1 MGRNRK
7 SNPFAAKKR
16 QKRENQG
23 VDTRPV
29 RQEPYEDIKREN
41 AAFIKYY
48 QLQSICADENEWEQF
63 LAKIRENL
71 PVTFRVTGFRGEAKA
86 LLDIIETDLFADYV
100 DSVAELHGVP
110 KEEVERPLRL
120 PWYPDGLAY
129 QLQLTRKD
137 IRRSEPLFRLHNFL
151 ITETSAGSISRQEA
165 VSMIP
170 PLVLDVQPTDKVLD
184 MCAAPGSK
192 TAQLIEALHS
202 APEKHKIPPGFV
214 CANDVDNNRCYM
226 LVHQAKRLN
235 SPCFVVT
242 NHDSS
247 FFPNLLQTEADGSKS
262 ILKFDKILCDVPC
275 SGDGTLRKNP
285 DIWTKWNLAQA
296 YNLHGIQYRITRRGA
311 EMLNV
316 GGRLVYSTCS
326 LNPIE
331 NEAVLQRVIADA
343 DGALEIVDAAHLVP
357 GLKFKPGM
365 TNWKLATKEVDQI
378 FTTFDEVPEKYHTVI
393 RPNMFPLPKEQIEK
407 IGLEKCLRVLP
418 HLQDSGGFFVAVI
431 EKRRQLPFEKNDLK
445 ALLDKP
451 KPEIKLDENGQ
462 PIEEKSVPWGP
473 QRKRRRLHGYKED
486 PYIFFEEQDADWDEL
501 KSFFALDDTLNK
513 RCLLTRCV
521 TDKKKNIYYCSEPI
535 RDMVL
540 LNEDTIKIINTG
552 VKTFVRCENRHTAHP
567 FRLAQEGLQ
576 TTNAFMGAIRR
587 IEISREDLILLLNC
601 TDPTKPPSTLE
612 LAEETQARCK
622 ELGVGS
628 CILKYEDSRFTLFLV
643 GWRGSSSLR
652 AYVDSNET
660 VHVLRLLGADISKF
674 EVNKYEKAKEAAA
687 AAAAEAEA
695 AAALAEAA
703 AAITADDAVALAE
716 EQEDATMSVNGS
728 EVVTVAE

>member
-110 KEEVERPLRL
+110 KEDVERPLRL

-695 AAALAEAA
+695 TADLAEAA
-703 AAITADDAVALAE
+703 AKITADDAVALAE